1 MSFSQP
7 GCSRPPARGGQR
19 TRLHWNKKAENDMSE
34 EKNETLADKAKAQI
48 DALKTKEGREAL
60 KEKAKEG
67 LANKTAAVKSHFESL
82 KTKEGRSQFVAKIK
96 TMPLKQKI
104 IAGAI
109 SVLVIFCLI
118 RLPAC
123 LFGASGANGVSEGHQ
138 LSHKLTSHESDVLGR
153 FVKETSLRHVSHV
166 HVKPEK
172 GKLYL
177 NDGAIDRM
185 RIISSQGG
193 MLLAVPVGQNAETFL
208 FQGIKNENTIFGEA
222 FREAERVTPIL
233 IDPCEE
239 YSDGEFLQNRL
250 YEYLGTKEVELKSGS
265 KALRYF
271 RECSTKDTK
280 IVTDELY
287 RQAKAKT
294 DAWLAEH
301 LFPYDIDMSNHV
313 FIPKSM
319 RAAVN
324 LGANNGWPVWYRG
337 EEDERKSQIR
347 AYTAARK
354 ANDLEAARV
363 ALGISETASTFECE
377 EKVKPFTGQKYNYSV
392 WYADENAVRAK
403 GGSCCLMFAG
413 SAMAIP
419 SAKAQ
424 FEKIKQA
431 AEGKPNIDK
440 GHIIEMF
447 YYHVFVNPRDRDVP
461 GLLKKLSAISDDL
474 KKGGTI
480 EERKK
485 FFLDTVKAYM
495 DSH

>member
-1 MSFSQP
+1 
-7 GCSRPPARGGQR
+7 
-19 TRLHWNKKAENDMSE
+19 MSE
-34 EKNETLADKAKAQI
+34 EKYETLADKAKAQI

-67 LANKTAAVKSHFESL
+67 LATTTAAVKSQFDSL

-109 SVLVIFCLI
+109 SVLVIFFLI

-123 LFGASGANGVSEGHQ
+123 LFGASGANGDHEGHR
-138 LSHKLTSHESDVLGR
+138 LSHKLTSHESDVFGR
-153 FVKETSLRHVSHV
+153 FVKGTSLRHVSHV

-271 RECSTKDTK
+271 RECSAEDTK

-294 DAWLAEH
+294 DAWLAEN
-301 LFPYDIDMSNHV
+301 LFSQDLDMSNHV
-313 FIPKSM
+313 FFPKSM

-324 LGANNGWPVWYRG
+324 LGENQGHPVWYR
-337 EEDERKSQIR
+337 DEVDTRKAQIR
-347 AYTAARK
+347 AYTTARK
-354 ANDLEAARV
+354 ANDIEAGRK
-363 ALGISETASTFECE
+363 ALGISATASESECK
-377 EKVKPFTGQKYNYSV
+377 EKIEPFTGQKYNYSV

-403 GGSCCLMFAG
+403 GGACCLRF
-413 SAMAIP
+413 SATAVARP
-419 SAKAQ
+419 SQKAQ
-424 FEKIKQA
+424 FDQLKEA
-431 AEGKPNIDK
+431 AQGKPKLDT
-440 GHIIEMF
+440 GRFIEIF
-447 YYHVFVNPRDRDVP
+447 DYHVFVNPRDKDA
-461 GLLKKLSAISDDL
+461 LDMLKKLSPISDDYR
-474 KKGGTI
+474 KGGTI